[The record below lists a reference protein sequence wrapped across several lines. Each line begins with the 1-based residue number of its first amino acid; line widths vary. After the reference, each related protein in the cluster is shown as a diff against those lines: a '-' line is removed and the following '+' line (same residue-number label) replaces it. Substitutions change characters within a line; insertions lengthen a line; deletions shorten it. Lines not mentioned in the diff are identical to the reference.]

1 MKERLLTEL
10 EAKKQAA
17 PALRQFETEFEMPEY
32 ENFPSDKG
40 LEEMPSSFD
49 EDVFTLE
56 SQRENL
62 LEDSEEAKMKS
73 VIDQDATIG
82 QDGNK
87 MNC

>member
-1 MKERLLTEL
+1 MKMVKKYITAVSGQIFPDININRL
-10 EAKKQAA
+10 A
-17 PALRQFETEFEMPEY
+17 
-32 ENFPSDKG
+32 DK
-40 LEEMPSSFD
+40 SYYSFTA
-49 EDVFTLE
+49 VFTLE